1 MSLSLYN
8 EQPLIIIDEMSFV
21 VHNPKLW
28 ETEQIFVAELRESIH
43 MNYFNVIFIASE
55 NSIVKQLHFLSGYS
69 VLRPYQLTPP
79 NDTVIADYYS
89 SLGISE
95 AKDLASYIGL
105 NFRFILE
112 ILQSNST
119 STTALKGKSVL
130 TYIIGWLNKKRV
142 GLTTELQSKLGDEVF
157 LQAQNMAQKNNDPAN
172 WTMNSTLKAALI
184 DNNVL
189 VQQGWYK
196 KFGSNEVRCGILA
209 YYSPFLKYV
218 LLETQFQSLTQ
229 HLFSR
234 YYCGLSANSASLIY
248 AQYTSFNK
256 Y

>member
-8 EQPLIIIDEMSFV
+8 EQPLIIIDDMSAV
-21 VHNPKLW
+21 VHDPELW
-28 ETEQIFVAELRESIH
+28 KTERRFATELRETIH
-43 MNYFNVIFIASE
+43 SNYFNVIFIASE
-55 NSIVKQLHFLSGYS
+55 NSIVAKLHSLSGYS

-79 NDTVIADYYS
+79 NNTVIADYYS

-119 STTALKGKSVL
+119 STTALKCKNVL
-130 TYIIGWLNKKRV
+130 TYIIGWLNDKRV
-142 GLTTELQSKLGDEVF
+142 GLTIALKKNLGKDIF
-157 LQAQNMAQKNNDPAN
+157 LQAQNMAKSSEPAN
-172 WTMNSTLKAALI
+172 WNMSDKLETALI
-184 DNNVL
+184 DSNVL